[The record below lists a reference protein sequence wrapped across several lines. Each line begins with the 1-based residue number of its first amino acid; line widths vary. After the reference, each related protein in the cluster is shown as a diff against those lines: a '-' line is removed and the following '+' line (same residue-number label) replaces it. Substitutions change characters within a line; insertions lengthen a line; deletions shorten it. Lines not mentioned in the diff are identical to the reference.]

1 MAELQIWKTQQAQLA
16 REMEEL
22 SIGKHAE
29 RDALVQ
35 MMTSLELSVESFL
48 AEIESTMKRVQ
59 TREAFVNQDLK
70 KMKAFDVEVR
80 RLKDEVAD
88 KLASKEQISSLQSQ
102 IESLSTRVVELEEV
116 NADLFMRLQEQ
127 SSKDSQ
133 SLLVECH
140 LLSQISVLQGIRTR
154 RADYSSLVPAAAVKN
169 NQLESISECTEL
181 RIELDSC
188 RCSLAKE
195 QSKLAQCRDFLA
207 QVIELCVN
215 VDSHLDTSLDVFNA
229 QEPPKPVADLKRSQ
243 QDLQQ
248 LNETRNKELKVA
260 LADVTRYEKIEVS
273 LRELLHGR
281 DQKIQQ
287 MESESEK
294 FKDDM
299 REFMDAL
306 QSERDGHAEKLQ
318 SSQAISFSI
327 VNSER
332 ERHTKQIEA
341 AEAAIA
347 QLKQDHETTQ
357 QENMRLLNAKTNELF
372 ELTKVNLILESRA
385 TELQRKL
392 ADSIISEADVETEEL
407 KKQFNKARKLKETH
421 MESNALLKDLNG
433 TEVSETR
440 LDLQGINNDLI
451 ATKALLE
458 DTQKRLLAKNEEL
471 QRTNDDLMATKKLLK
486 DNEQHNLLVEKD
498 LGVAYKS
505 QSLSSKVTDRDMLLC
520 ASTAENST
528 LKVEKTHVD
537 CLLFDG
543 LSSVQDLHER
553 CKQLTNEQR
562 ETQAAL
568 LESQWACNRFK
579 LKSTAYAKELHAL
592 QQLHIE
598 VKSANVSTGSEL
610 LDVLNLQCSPP
621 HAIPETVTSPQ
632 AEDGF
637 ISGELS
643 TGSLRST
650 QQNALKQVEGTR
662 TTLSPAPKAQ
672 LDLDFDLHSAPLH
685 IPVANYS
692 GTSTSVREIR
702 GDASAIDAIDN
713 IEVHDQHSNF
723 LACNPVQ
730 TTEVQR
736 EDAPLMRPR
745 PPLGPKTSNLA
756 DQDHQVG
763 PRTRPS
769 DSSAS
774 VKSWISSVVILPS
787 TAYRQEQ
794 GKGMCNRD

>member
-1 MAELQIWKTQQAQLA
+1 MQIWKTQHAQLA
-16 REMEEL
+16 REMEV
-22 SIGKHAE
+22 SVGKYVE
-29 RDALVQ
+29 RDALMQ

-48 AEIESTMKRVQ
+48 AEIEITMTRVQ

-102 IESLSTRVVELEEV
+102 IESLSTKVVELEEG
-116 NADLFMRLQEQ
+116 NADLFMQLQEQ
-127 SSKDSQ
+127 SSQDSPAP
-133 SLLVECH
+133 
-140 LLSQISVLQGIRTR
+140 QISVLQGIRTT

-169 NQLESISECTEL
+169 NQLENISQCTEL
-181 RIELDSC
+181 RIELDSY

-229 QEPPKPVADLKRSQ
+229 QELPKTIADLKRIQ

-260 LADVTRYEKIEVS
+260 LADVTRYEKIEAS

-294 FKDDM
+294 FKDAM
-299 REFMDAL
+299 RELMDAL

-318 SSQAISFSI
+318 ASQGISFSL

-332 ERHTKQIEA
+332 EIHTKQIQA

-347 QLKQDHETTQ
+347 ELKQDHETTQ
-357 QENMRLLNAKTNELF
+357 QENMRLLNAKTKELF
-372 ELTKVNLILESRA
+372 ELTKMNMILESRA

-392 ADSIISEADVETEEL
+392 ADLIISGAEVETEEI
-407 KKQFNKARKLKETH
+407 KKKFNKARKLNETH
-421 MESNALLKDLNG
+421 MESNALLKDLKG

-440 LDLQGINNDLI
+440 LDLQGINIDLI

-458 DTQKRLLAKNEEL
+458 DTEKPLLAKNDEL

-486 DNEQHNLLVEKD
+486 DNEQHNLLVKKD

-505 QSLSSKVTDRDMLLC
+505 QSLSSKVTDCDMLLC
-520 ASTAENST
+520 ASTAENSI

-543 LSSVQDLHER
+543 LSSVQDLQER
-553 CKQLTNEQR
+553 CNELTNEQR

-568 LESQWACNRFK
+568 LESQLACNRFK

-598 VKSANVSTGSEL
+598 VKTATLSTGSEL
-610 LDVLNLQCSPP
+610 LDVPNLQYSLP

-632 AEDGF
+632 AASKNEEGSR
-637 ISGELS
+637 SGELS
-643 TGSLRST
+643 AGSLRST
-650 QQNALKQVEGTR
+650 QQNALKQTEGTR

-672 LDLDFDLHSAPLH
+672 RDLDFDLHSAPLH

-702 GDASAIDAIDN
+702 GDASAIDAIDD
-713 IEVHDQHSNF
+713 IEVHGQHSNF
-723 LACNPVQ
+723 LAWNPVQ
-730 TTEVQR
+730 ATEVQR
-736 EDAPLMRPR
+736 AEGVPEDAPLMRPR
-745 PPLGPKTSNLA
+745 QPLGPKTSNLT
-756 DQDHQVG
+756 DPDHQVG

-787 TAYRQEQ
+787 TAHRQEQ